1 MIPPNLVGKTTLAC
15 WSAVSSRAEG
25 NPAPTLAALELSP
38 ANTSAAYLQVVD
50 ALNNMWHKAGVVH
63 AELNESNILY
73 VP

>member
-1 MIPPNLVGKTTLAC
+1 MG
-15 WSAVSSRAEG
+15 AEG

>member
-1 MIPPNLVGKTTLAC
+1 MTLVG
-15 WSAVSSRAEG
+15 AEG

-73 VP
+73 VTKLRVLSLDELFC